1 MKQLAGTTVKSAD
14 RVLDILEAVA
24 QGHASFSALMTVL
37 GIPRSSLF
45 QLLSNLVARGYLQ
58 QDEATARYRLGDRIA
73 ELARGRPAPPLQS
86 LVLPMMQRLSQETNE
101 TTGFYVRDGD
111 HVTAIAAQTG
121 GQALAYTMRVGEK
134 APLYAISSGKI
145 VLSHMSD
152 RDIKAYLAQV
162 QFERLT
168 PHTLT
173 SAKQVWEQIR
183 LAREEGF
190 AYAREEF
197 TVGIIGIAVGVLVQ
211 GELIGCINLAVPTA
225 RFTKPSAAAIRQRLR
240 AAAGEL
246 SAMIEKAGLGSKL
259 ER

>member
-1 MKQLAGTTVKSAD
+1 MKQPAGTTVKSAD

-24 QGHASFSALMTVL
+24 QGHTSFSALMTVL

-86 LVLPMMQRLSQETNE
+86 LVLPMLQRLSQETNE
-101 TTGFYVRDGD
+101 TTGFYIRDGD

-145 VLSHMSD
+145 ALSHMSD
-152 RDIKAYLAQV
+152 RDIKAYLANV
-162 QFERLT
+162 QFERFT

-173 SAKQVWEQIR
+173 NSRQVWEQIR

-197 TVGIIGIAVGVLVQ
+197 TVGITGVAAGVLVQ
-211 GELIGCINLAVPTA
+211 GELIGSINLAVPSV
-225 RFTKPSAAAIRQRLR
+225 RFTKSSAAAIRQRLR

-246 SAMIEKAGLGSKL
+246 AGTIEKAGLVPA
-259 ER
+259 R

>member
-1 MKQLAGTTVKSAD
+1 MKQPAGTTVKSAD

-24 QGHASFSALMTVL
+24 QGHASFSVLMTML

-73 ELARGRPAPPLQS
+73 ELARGRPAPPLQT
-86 LVLPMMQRLSQETNE
+86 LVLSTLQRLSRETNE
-101 TTGFYVRDGD
+101 TAGFYVRDGD
-111 HVTAIAAQTG
+111 HVTAIATQNG

-145 VLSHMSD
+145 ALSHMSD

-173 SAKQVWEQIR
+173 SGRQVWEQIR

-197 TVGIIGIAVGVLVQ
+197 TVGIIGMAAGVVVQ
-211 GELIGCINLAVPTA
+211 GELVGSINLAVPSV
-225 RFTKPSAAAIRQRLR
+225 RYTKSSAATIRQRLR
-240 AAAGEL
+240 VAVDEL
-246 SAMIEKAGLGSKL
+246 AVIIEKAGLGPP
-259 ER
+259 R